1 MTEIKVMVVD
11 DEIEFATSLAER
23 LKLRNFSCKVCHGGR
38 EALKMINESLPD
50 IPDVVVLDLK
60 MPDMSGLDVLTEIKK
75 QYPGIQV
82 IMLTGHGSISSGIKG
97 MENGAF
103 DYLMKPFDI
112 NELEHKIRLATKN
125 TRSASSPTTRGTK

>member
-1 MTEIKVMVVD
+1 MTEINVMVVD

-23 LKLRNFSCKVCHGGR
+23 LKLRNFSCKVCHGGT
-38 EALKMINESLPD
+38 EALQTIKEGFPD

-60 MPDMSGLDVLTEIKK
+60 MPDMSGLDVLAEIKR
-75 QYPGIQV
+75 QYPRIQV
-82 IMLTGHGSISSGIKG
+82 IMLTGHGSITSGIQG

-125 TRSASSPTTRGTK
+125 ARSASSNIRGKK